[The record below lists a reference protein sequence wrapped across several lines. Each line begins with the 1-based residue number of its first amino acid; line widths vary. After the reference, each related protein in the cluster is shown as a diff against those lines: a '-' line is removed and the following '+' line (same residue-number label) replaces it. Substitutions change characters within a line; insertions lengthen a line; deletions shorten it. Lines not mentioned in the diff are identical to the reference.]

1 MTQKVI
7 VDNKF
12 LEMSN
17 DEHEEF
23 KKICAA
29 SEKPN
34 CKGEEIFRDRFA
46 TDEHGRIIYLK
57 ALGNRFIN
65 FEAVFFLVNLM
76 QNQHL
81 RAMYKEIDALTGK
94 VEEKLQV
101 LEFKEKKLD
110 EALALL
116 KVSSKPI

>member
-1 MTQKVI
+1 MARKVI
-7 VDNKF
+7 VDNKL

-17 DEHEEF
+17 DEYSEF
-23 KKICAA
+23 QKICSAN
-29 SEKPN
+29 EKPN

-46 TDEHGRIIYLK
+46 TDQNGRIIYLK

-81 RAMYKEIDALTGK
+81 RAMYMEIDTLTAK
-94 VEEKLQV
+94 VDQKLQAFE
-101 LEFKEKKLD
+101 LKEKKLD
-110 EALALL
+110 EALASL
-116 KVSSKPI
+116 KVSS